1 MRKLTLITLLS
12 SLGLAA
18 SAQSFTEWQDPRVN
32 EVNRS
37 VMHADYFAYES
48 ESKASDFKPEGSS
61 NYLTLNGKWKFLWTR
76 DADALP
82 KGIQNPDYDDRAWG
96 EMRVPGLWEPNGYG
110 DPTYVNMR

>member
-1 MRKLTLITLLS
+1 MRKLTLVTLLS

-61 NYLTLNGKWKFLWTR
+61 N
-76 DADALP
+76 
-82 KGIQNPDYDDRAWG
+82 
-96 EMRVPGLWEPNGYG
+96 
-110 DPTYVNMR
+110 